1 MLGQSI
7 QSSAPVEAE
16 GEKVEN
22 WFAAGAFVLACATS
36 ILAIRLS
43 RIRAPT
49 PGAHHGADAV
59 PRVFAPPTVV
69 ETLQGTS
76 SWIPSTP
83 DALVFF
89 TLAGCSYCERLL
101 TEVAAARLKRPYL
114 VIQQGESAPLRAQG
128 ERLGLPLERLVADPD
143 GKLLDSFGID
153 RVPHMLKLESGRIVR
168 SISVDELVEFT
179 PALFA

>member
-1 MLGQSI
+1 MLGQAI
-7 QSSAPVEAE
+7 GSSALVEAE
-16 GEKVEN
+16 AENVES

-36 ILAIRLS
+36 ILAVRLS

-49 PGAHHGADAV
+49 PGTLDAAEAL
-59 PRVFAPPTVV
+59 PRLFAPPTVV
-69 ETLQGTS
+69 KTLQGTS

-89 TLAGCSYCERLL
+89 TMAGCNYCERLL
-101 TEVAAARLKRPYL
+101 TGVAATRLERPYL

-128 ERLGLPLERLVADPD
+128 ERLGLPLDRLVADPD
-143 GKLLDSFGID
+143 GTLLDSFGID
-153 RVPHMLKLESGRIVR
+153 RVPHVLKLESGRIVR

-179 PALFA
+179 PALLA